1 MSTDPKE
8 LLRSSVRAAQE
19 RYGADTAAAREARR
33 EAFTKAQRDGLTL
46 REIGEAVG
54 LHHSRVGQVIEGK

>member
-1 MSTDPKE
+1 MPSDPKVA
-8 LLRSSVRAAQE
+8 LRASVRAAQK
-19 RYGADTAAAREARR
+19 RYEADTAAAREARR